1 MNTRMI
7 GILIQKD
14 VRLVMVPVLLYLLV
28 GTLAI
33 GMMGIEREGWFYAG
47 SVLLITAMIALGFH
61 PAMATVIGE
70 RKERNLAFIMSMPIT
85 PTDYTWAKLLAN
97 LLLFFVPWALLV
109 GGTMAMIAARPAMPD
124 GLMPFSAILFGYLA
138 ACAMLILSV
147 AVVSESMQWTIV
159 IQVACNLGFQ
169 GIMYGASNMVSVK
182 STMHGNAVL
191 WSEPVLLFIGVEIAL
206 SVLMLAATLWLQSRK
221 TDFI

>member
-14 VRLVMVPVLLYLLV
+14 VRLVLLPVLLYLLV

-33 GMMGIEREGWFYAG
+33 GMMGIAREAWFYAG

-70 RKERNLAFIMSMPIT
+70 RKEQNLAFIMSMPIT

-97 LLLFFVPWALLV
+97 LLLFLVPWALLV
-109 GGTMAMIAARPAMPD
+109 GGTMAMVAARPAVPD
-124 GLMPFSAILFGYLA
+124 GLMPFSAILFGYIA
-138 ACAMLILSV
+138 ASAMLILAV
-147 AVVSESMQWTIV
+147 AIVTESMQWTI
-159 IQVACNLGFQ
+159 ITQVACNLGFQ
-169 GIMYGASNMVSVK
+169 GIMYGASNMASIK
-182 STMHGNAVL
+182 STMHGNTAL
-191 WSEPVLLFIGVEIAL
+191 WSEPVLLFIGLEIAF